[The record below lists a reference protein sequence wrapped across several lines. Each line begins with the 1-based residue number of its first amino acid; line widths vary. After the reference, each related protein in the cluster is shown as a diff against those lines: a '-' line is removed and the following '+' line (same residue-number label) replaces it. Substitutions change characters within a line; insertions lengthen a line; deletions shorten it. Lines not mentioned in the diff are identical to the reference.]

1 MGAEG
6 AGGRGAQLEVERIRR
21 ELVALYRRHNE
32 TKGRQPC
39 SPQTCSLAA
48 FPSTVARLDLN
59 F

>member
-32 TKGRQPC
+32 TKVASTARRRH
-39 SPQTCSLAA
+39 AA
-48 FPSTVARLDLN
+48 SRH
-59 F
+59 